1 MSADLKTGAHGAVSA
16 GSAQAAEVA
25 CAVLRTGG
33 SAADAAV
40 AASAVQCVV
49 EMPWCG
55 LGGDAF
61 ALLRGPDGTVSA
73 LNGTGAAPHGILDAV
88 APGTKAPRYGPV
100 PVAVPALVD
109 AWSLLLDAHGT
120 RSLESLLEPAV
131 HLALDGFALDE
142 RLAATLAT
150 IPDLDAAET
159 LRPLLADG
167 VAPGRVLRQPDLAA
181 TLAAIGREGRE
192 EVYSGE
198 TGKRIV
204 EHLTARG
211 GVLRGDDLAA
221 HHGRWAEPLST
232 TYRGHRVTVPGPVSS
247 GVLLLLCLAVV
258 ERLHPDGLPSEVDA
272 IDLLVRL
279 KRLVYGTA
287 LPRLGDPA
295 ERANPDLLAED
306 VVDDLCVALARR
318 GSPAPLGPAA
328 APDGPDT
335 TCLSISAPDG
345 TSISFIHSLFNTFG
359 ARELV
364 PGTGIVLND
373 RLANL
378 TPGTGLPNALAP
390 GRRPIHTLHAYVVER
405 PDGSTFTG
413 ATPGGRGQVQT
424 NLQVLLRA
432 IDGGEDVQAA
442 VTAPRWVHG
451 MPRVSPEDDTVY
463 LEEDLAGHAPELRR
477 RGHAVTVLPPGD
489 DDHFGSCTVAG
500 SARTPTDPPT
510 RPRVHVAGADHRRG
524 STALAW

>member
-1 MSADLKTGAHGAVSA
+1 LSADLTTGAHGAVSA
-16 GSAQAAEVA
+16 GSPQAADVA
-25 CAVLRTGG
+25 LDVLRTGG
-33 SAADAAV
+33 TAADAAV

-49 EMPWCG
+49 EGPWCG

-61 ALLRGPDGTVSA
+61 ALLRAPDGTVSA
-73 LNGTGAAPHGILDAV
+73 LNGTGAAPHGVLDV
-88 APGTKAPRYGPV
+88 ITPGERMPRHGPT

-109 AWSLLLDAHGT
+109 AWELLLDAHGT
-120 RSLESLLEPAV
+120 RSLDALLAPAV
-131 HLALDGFALDE
+131 ALAEDGFALDA

-150 IPDLDAAET
+150 IPGLDDAET
-159 LRPLLADG
+159 LLPLVAG
-167 VAPGRVLRQPDLAA
+167 GTAPGDVFRQPDLAA
-181 TLAAIGREGRE
+181 TLAAVGREGRE

-204 EHLTARG
+204 EHLTRRG
-211 GVLRGDDLAA
+211 GVLRADDLAA
-221 HHGRWAEPLST
+221 HAGQWVEPLST
-232 TYRGHRVTVPGPVSS
+232 TYRGHRVSVPGPVSS
-247 GVLLLLCLAVV
+247 GVLLLLCLKVV
-258 ERLHPDGLPSEVDA
+258 ERVHPDGLPAEVDA

-279 KRLVYGTA
+279 KRLVFGTA

-295 ERANPDLLAED
+295 GHVNPDLLADD

-318 GSPAPLGPAA
+318 GSPSPLGPGAI
-328 APDGPDT
+328 PDGPDT

-345 TSISFIHSLFNTFG
+345 SSISFIHSLFNTFG
-359 ARELV
+359 SRELV

-378 TPGTGLPNALAP
+378 VPGTGLPNALAP
-390 GRRPIHTLHAYVVER
+390 GRRPVHTLHAYVVER
-405 PDGSTFTG
+405 PDGSSFTG

-432 IDGGEDVQAA
+432 IDGGEDVQSA

-451 MPRVSPEDDTVY
+451 MPRVSPEDDTTYV
-463 LEEDLAGHAPELRR
+463 EEELAGHADELRR
-477 RGHAVTVLPPGD
+477 RGHAVTVMPPGD

-500 SARTPTDPPT
+500 SAPTT
-510 RPRVHVAGADHRRG
+510 ATHAGHVAGADHRRG
-524 STALAW
+524 STARAW